1 VNQIEIENNIPT
13 GDFDD
18 LENAEMAKDIRLD
31 TDENGDRKELSSID
45 GEIGIADQDNE
56 EEDGAGA
63 SPDSSDE
70 DGFDDAYEEQFNE
83 PEDDAAA

>member
-1 VNQIEIENNIPT
+1 
-13 GDFDD
+13 

-31 TDENGDRKELSSID
+31 TNENCDRKELSSID
-45 GEIGIADQDNE
+45 GETGIADHDDE
-56 EEDGAGA
+56 EEDGAGT

-70 DGFDDAYEEQFNE
+70 DEVDDAYEEQFNE